1 MPIYISFGPATRI
14 ILHVFMKKLEQIV
27 LLATCLAIMV
37 VCAIQRDGK
46 VWGYDLTQAS
56 KADTTEQVAIDP
68 ITILDDGTTVINTT
82 SLGKDIV
89 GYAGPVPLEIHLKD
103 GIITEIVALKNNET
117 PEFFDEARQLLTH
130 WNGKKIEDGQNAK
143 VDMVSGATFTS
154 RAIVQNVQ
162 AGLQYASQNPVAP
175 TVFDQIDHSL
185 KNIAGL
191 IVVLMAAIIPLFFR
205 NQTYRIVQLT
215 LNVVVL
221 GLWCGTFLNWSL
233 FVGYMSNGINVW
245 ISLIPIVMLITAFI
259 YPLFGK
265 KNYYCTHVCPF
276 GSIQDL
282 AGKTNHRKWKMGKKT
297 AKRLG
302 YFRQALFAVL
312 MILMLVG
319 VGFEWMDY
327 EVFSAFI
334 FQSAATVVIVMA
346 IVFVLLAVFVP
357 RPYCRFVCPTGTL
370 LKVSENNK

>member
-1 MPIYISFGPATRI
+1 
-14 ILHVFMKKLEQIV
+14 MKKLEQIV

-89 GYAGPVPLEIHLKD
+89 GYTGPVPLEIHLKD
-103 GIITEIVALKNNET
+103 GIITEVVALKNNET

-130 WNGKKIEDGQNAK
+130 WNGKKIEDAQNAK

-185 KNIAGL
+185 KNIVGL

-205 NQTYRIVQLT
+205 NKTYRIVQLT

-334 FQSAATVVIVMA
+334 FQSAAATVMAMA

-370 LKVSENNK
+370 LKLSEGNK

>member
-1 MPIYISFGPATRI
+1 
-14 ILHVFMKKLEQIV
+14 MKKLEQIV
-27 LLATCLAIMV
+27 LLATCLVIMV
-37 VCAIQRDGK
+37 VCAIQRDGR
-46 VWGYDLTQAS
+46 VWGHKLADSS
-56 KADTTEQVAIDP
+56 KTDTTSQAAISP
-68 ITILDDGTTVINTT
+68 MTVLDDGTTIINTT
-82 SLGKDIV
+82 TLGKDIP
-89 GYAGPVPLEIHLKD
+89 GYAGPVPLEIHLK
-103 GIITEIVALKNNET
+103 GGVVSQVIALKNNET
-117 PEFFDEARQLLTH
+117 PDFFEEAKQILTL
-130 WNGKKIEDGQNAK
+130 WNGKTVEEAQNAK
-143 VDMVSGATFTS
+143 VDVVSGATFTS
-154 RAIVQNVQ
+154 RAIIQNMQ
-162 AGLQYASQNPVAP
+162 AGLQYASQNTVAP
-175 TVFDQIDHSL
+175 TVFDQIDLSL

-191 IVVLMAAIIPLFFR
+191 IVVLMAAIVPLFFR
-205 NQTYRIVQLT
+205 NKTYRLVQLA
-215 LNVVVL
+215 LNVAVL

-265 KNYYCTHVCPF
+265 KQYYCNHVCPF
-276 GSIQDL
+276 GSAQDL
-282 AGKTNHRKWKMGKKT
+282 AGKANHRKWKMSKKT
-297 AKRLG
+297 ARRLG
-302 YFRQALFAVL
+302 YFRQALFAAL